1 MIYEEQLTLSDL
13 HDRLDRKEKEE
24 KCEGLTIEGKKQAYL
39 TYQLRQVSNEKPT
52 V

>member
-13 HDRLDRKEKEE
+13 HDRLDQKGKGEE
-24 KCEGLTIEGKKQAYL
+24 CEGLTIEGKKQASL
-39 TYQLRQVSNEKPT
+39 TCQLKRVSNEKPT

>member
-13 HDRLDRKEKEE
+13 HDRLDQKGKEE
-24 KCEGLTIEGKKQAYL
+24 ECEGLTIEGKKQVSL
-39 TYQLRQVSNEKPT
+39 TYQPKRISNEKPT